1 MNENFKKALEYI
13 TKRKK
18 LISKKLDKD
27 QQSLELLGE
36 YQSSDKQWFGWCNE
50 FDILS
55 YIETALNQAEENET
69 ELKELKE
76 FVKIVLSK
84 GIDAPL
90 IKEYPNI
97 TYVDYN
103 MKSRFA
109 LGNYTKAEF
118 YLVKKVVEKC

>member
-1 MNENFKKALEYI
+1 MNEKVKQALEI
-13 TKRKK
+13 AETLCELTPTKQEKDLIVSALKK
-18 LISKKLDKD
+18 
-27 QQSLELLGE
+27 
-36 YQSSDKQWFGWCNE
+36 
-50 FDILS
+50 
-55 YIETALNQAEENET
+55 AEENEN

-76 FVKIVLSK
+76 FARIVLSK

-118 YLVKKVVEKC
+118 DLVKKVVENYGNIN